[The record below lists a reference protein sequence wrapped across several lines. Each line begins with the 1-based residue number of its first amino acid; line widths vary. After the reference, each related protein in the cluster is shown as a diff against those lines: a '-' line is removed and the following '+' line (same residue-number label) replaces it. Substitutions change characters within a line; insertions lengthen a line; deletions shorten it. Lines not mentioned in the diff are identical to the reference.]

1 MAPAVSAITPEPG
14 SQIGGSMSTTSV
26 QREELLRTVLR
37 EATHRFNNELLDDAE
52 RQELLDRIKRLRRAL
67 AFG

>member
-1 MAPAVSAITPEPG
+1 
-14 SQIGGSMSTTSV
+14 MSITSV

-67 AFG
+67 GMR